1 MKTILVDAYHSLFLE
16 QGMDNQLLEILES
29 FENPKIVLTNADNN
43 QIIEFG
49 INNSPYPIFTLK
61 HNPNKTDGGYY
72 EKMLE
77 HISVDAEN
85 CIYIEHNKEAV
96 EQAKKLGITTHHF
109 NKDIRDLVDLKK
121 FIETNI

>member
-1 MKTILVDAYHSLFLE
+1 MKTILVDAYNTLFLE

-29 FENPKIVLTNADNN
+29 FENPKIVLTNADDN
-43 QIIEFG
+43 QLIEFG
-49 INNSPYPIFTLK
+49 IDKSPYPVFTLK

-77 HISVDAEN
+77 HFSLSARN

-96 EQAKKLGITTHHF
+96 EQAEKVGIITHHF
-109 NKDIRDLVDLKK
+109 NKDTRDLINLKK